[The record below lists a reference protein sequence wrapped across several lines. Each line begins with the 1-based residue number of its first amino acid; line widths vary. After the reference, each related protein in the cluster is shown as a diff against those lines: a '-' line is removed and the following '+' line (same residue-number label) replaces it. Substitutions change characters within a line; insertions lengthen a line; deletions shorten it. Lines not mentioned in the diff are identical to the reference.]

1 MLSCMDPCTY
11 LRIHCLLLDDSRDT
25 VGARRAKKTR
35 DGSGQGHFVRQDRGS
50 SSSALQDRGKRTS
63 VRAPIVEASS
73 SDDFEEETYVAN
85 EPSVEDEEEEEVE
98 EEEEEPDNDFNI
110 DALNDLN

>member
-11 LRIHCLLLDDSRDT
+11 LRIHCLLLDDSGDT
-25 VGARRAKKTR
+25 VGARRAKNTR

-50 SSSALQDRGKRTS
+50 SSSALQDRGKRTC

-73 SDDFEEETYVAN
+73 SDDFE
-85 EPSVEDEEEEEVE
+85 
-98 EEEEEPDNDFNI
+98 
-110 DALNDLN
+110 

>member
-1 MLSCMDPCTY
+1 MFSCMDPCTY
-11 LRIHCLLLDDSRDT
+11 LRTHCLVLDDSGDT

-35 DGSGQGHFVRQDRGS
+35 DGRGQGHFVCRDRGS
-50 SSSALQDRGKRTS
+50 SSSALQNCGKRTS

-73 SDDFEEETYVAN
+73 SDDVEEETYVAN
-85 EPSVEDEEEEEVE
+85 DPSAEEE

-110 DALNDLN
+110 DSLDDLTK